1 MICEIYHSR
10 EQISSDAAKK
20 ILSVNL
26 RDYCLVAAVYVSG
39 ALRRME
45 DFSVL
50 EHVFQLTK
58 SSDHP
63 WWDNPEVFVF
73 NESRS
78 TGIGDIIIDGYHTA
92 WLCEAQGWRP
102 VLVIADK
109 EERKYDHSEKFRD

>member
-1 MICEIYHSR
+1 MFCKVYHSR
-10 EQISSDAAKK
+10 EQISSDAAKD

-26 RDYCLVAAVYVSG
+26 RDYRLVAAVYVSETQ
-39 ALRRME
+39 RSME

-63 WWDNPEVFVF
+63 WWDNPKVFVF
-73 NESRS
+73 KESRS
-78 TGIGDIIIDGYHTA
+78 TSIGDIIIDEYHTA

-102 VLVIADK
+102 VPVIVDK
-109 EERKYDHSEKFRD
+109 EEGI